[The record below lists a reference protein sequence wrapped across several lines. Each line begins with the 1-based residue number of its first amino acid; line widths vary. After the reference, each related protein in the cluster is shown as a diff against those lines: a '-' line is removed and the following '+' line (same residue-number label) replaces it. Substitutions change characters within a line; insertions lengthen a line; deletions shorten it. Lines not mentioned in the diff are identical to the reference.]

1 MPPRLGVAV
10 VAHTVIDGMTWP
22 VAFILGAIVSP
33 PAGVAAIAVT
43 ARLGVPRRVVTIL
56 EGESLVNDAA
66 ALVAYR
72 FAIAAAATG
81 SFVLWEAGLRFIIV
95 AGGGVIVGLVL
106 AWCVAW
112 LRSRVYDPPVENMI
126 SLLTS
131 FVTFVAEEIHVSGV
145 LAVVAAG
152 LYLGRRAPRIGSAQA
167 RLQGDAVWGMIVFL
181 LNGLIFILIGLQLPT
196 VLDGLEQTDSI
207 GTLAYYAVAVSVTAI
222 VVRVLWVYPATYL
235 PRLLFRSIRE
245 RDPSPSPR
253 HVAIVAWTGM
263 RGVVSLAAALA
274 LGTDVPQRELLI
286 FLTFCVIL
294 ATLVLQGLTLPLLI
308 RVLRVGA
315 EADTE
320 HEETEA
326 RLRASQAALTRLEQ
340 LAGDDSASRT

>member
-1 MPPRLGVAV
+1 
-10 VAHTVIDGMTWP
+10 
-22 VAFILGAIVSP
+22 
-33 PAGVAAIAVT
+33 
-43 ARLGVPRRVVTIL
+43 
-56 EGESLVNDAA
+56 
-66 ALVAYR
+66 
-72 FAIAAAATG
+72 
-81 SFVLWEAGLRFIIV
+81 
-95 AGGGVIVGLVL
+95 
-106 AWCVAW
+106 
-112 LRSRVYDPPVENMI
+112 MI
-126 SLLTS
+126 SLLTP
-131 FVTFVAEEIHVSGV
+131 FATYLVAEEIHVSGV

-196 VLDGLEQTDSI
+196 VLDGLEQTDSV

-274 LGTDVPQRELLI
+274 LGPDVPQRELLI

-340 LAGDDSASRT
+340 LAGDDSAPEDLIDRLRIQYERRTQSLATHKAALIGTDGHERTRVYEQLQNEMIDAERATVLQLRDDGVINDEILHRIQRDLDIERTRLDE